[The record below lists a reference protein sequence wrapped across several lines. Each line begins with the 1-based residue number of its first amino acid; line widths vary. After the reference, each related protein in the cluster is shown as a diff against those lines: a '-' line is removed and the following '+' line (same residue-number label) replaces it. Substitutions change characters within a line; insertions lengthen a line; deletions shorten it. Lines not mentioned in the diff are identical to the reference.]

1 MGLKGSNATGVSE
14 MQLTELNSAVCS
26 YNWRFDS
33 FDRNIAESGENCLTE
48 LNLAV
53 YHYNWHILSIW
64 QNYCRIGGLST
75 SYVL

>member
-1 MGLKGSNATGVSE
+1 MMFNAAGVSE

-26 YNWRFDS
+26 YNWQFDS

-53 YHYNWHILSIW
+53 WHYNW
-64 QNYCRIGGLST
+64 QF
-75 SYVL
+75 